1 MKTRYFAYVIFVILA
16 LISCSEKIDINVKN
30 MDRTY
35 LTVEGFLTDTPFLQ
49 QTITLSESTGYF
61 DNEPAPAVRGAL
73 VSVDDGLESVVYE
86 ETEPGVYA
94 GPRGFHGTPGKTYHL
109 KIEAEVGGEN
119 RRYEAVST
127 MPKSGFQVDSI
138 DYAYSGVM
146 GIDSTWTIAMWGKDA
161 PEPGYFYAFMSVNG
175 HPYPYDLSVVMD
187 DKYFAGQRIT
197 AFPIG
202 VMMQTA
208 HNQEVYGPCCKF
220 LEKGDILTFTA
231 LTLPKDCFD
240 FFFSFAMNMT
250 GSAIPLFSS
259 QPANCP
265 TNVTGGDAM
274 GYFAACPVSMASV
287 VVDDPLRP
295 VFRYQQALLPGFS
308 GGMPVQTLSKAC
320 VILP

>member
-1 MKTRYFAYVIFVILA
+1 MKKRYFAYVLA
-16 LISCSEKIDINVKN
+16 VVLTALSCSEKVEVHVKN

-35 LTVEGFLTDTPFLQ
+35 LTVEGFLTDVPFMQ
-49 QTITLSESTGYF
+49 QTITLSESVGYF
-61 DNEPAPAVRGAL
+61 DADTVPAVRGA
-73 VSVDDGLESVVYE
+73 VVTVDDGLKKVTYE
-86 ETEPGVYA
+86 ETSPGVYA
-94 GPRGFHGTPGKTYHL
+94 APRGFHGTPGNTYHL
-109 KIEAEVGGEN
+109 SIDAEVAGEKRHYEAE
-119 RRYEAVST
+119 ST
-127 MPKSGFQVDSI
+127 MSEPGFQVDSI
-138 DYAYSGVM
+138 DYAYSGIM

-161 PEPGYFYAFMSVNG
+161 PEPGYFYASMSVNG
-175 HPYPYDLSVVMD
+175 NPYPYDLSLAMD

-202 VMMQTA
+202 VMLQTA
-208 HNQEVYGPCCKF
+208 RNQELYGPCCKF

-240 FFFSFAMNMT
+240 FFFSFASNLS

-265 TNVTGGDAM
+265 TNIVGGDAM

-295 VFRYQQALLPGFS
+295 LFRYQQALLFPGVPDVS
-308 GGMPVQTLSKAC
+308 NASTDTD
-320 VILP
+320 